1 MLLTW
6 LRDVQ
11 NPRPRLFKKGRRG
24 QERRRGLIPN
34 FEWLEDRC
42 LLSGGFNL
50 YPIPTAYAVVTGMT
64 NSGGQIWFTESAPN
78 KIASF
83 YPPTKTFT
91 EYTLPPPPPGDDSNT
106 NGPNMIAADPSG
118 NLWFTENNGPVNSV
132 GKMTPGG
139 SVTQYILPSRF
150 GSAPGPA
157 GITVA
162 SDGTPWFAE
171 FFDGE
176 IASLNPSTGVI
187 SEYAVPTANA
197 APFFIT
203 AGPDGNLWFTEE
215 NAAKIGRFNPHTAAF
230 TEYSLP
236 GTGVPN
242 GIVTGPD
249 GNLWFCDAGN
259 GAIGQ
264 IVPSTG
270 AITEFT
276 LPQPN
281 TPPREITVGSDN
293 NLWFIVGNQIQ
304 LWRITTSGQFTF
316 HNIPSLTSSALALSG
331 GPDGNMWFSSGVS
344 DNDIGQAILD
354 QPLTATSKT
363 IAPTEGAQFNG
374 GVASFTDADPAATT
388 SSFTATI
395 NWGDGSSSTG
405 TIIAAGSGFTV
416 SGSHTYSEEGSTP
429 VTVTITDIATS
440 HDIGGN
446 TATASSTANIA
457 DAALSAGAT
466 TLSATE
472 GTSTGTVSVAFFSD
486 AGGPEA
492 PGNYTAT
499 IDWGDKSGTTTGTV
513 AVSGTLFT
521 VSGSHTYAEGS
532 ATPYAVVVT
541 ITDDGGSSVTA
552 TGAATVQDFA
562 LTSSTTKSFNATE
575 GKSVSAV
582 LSSFHDTD
590 PANEGTGEYSATI
603 TWGDGSTSAGTI
615 KAATGTGNYQVSG
628 THTYLDVG
636 KYPLNV
642 TVTDAGGAT
651 VTASGGSVTVAEA
664 SIKTTGRTIKPI
676 EGVSF
681 SNTVASFTDAN
692 PFDSASDYAATIT
705 WGDGSSSAGV
715 IVHVSGG
722 QYNVTGTHTYAEE
735 GTDTISVLI
744 TDEGTNPVTATST
757 ASVQDGLLTA
767 KTVAFNPAEGTVN
780 ATVAT
785 FTDQDPTDSASDY
798 TAVITW
804 GDGGTSSG
812 SITKTGPGAFSVNGT
827 YTYLEEGTYPFSVL
841 ITDTVG
847 GNTAKAS
854 ANVTVADASL
864 SGAASSVSITEGV
877 PFTGNV
883 VTFTDGDP
891 NGVQSDYAAIITWGD
906 GNISTGTIVAQGSG
920 FAVQG
925 THTYAESGKYTI
937 KVSIQDA
944 GGAAITVNNPITVGD
959 AVPSGMVPFSL
970 SATHGVPFGVVG
982 SFIHTD
988 ANAPVK
994 EYQVPNTAGS
1004 SKGTITV
1011 ADAPEVTH
1019 RKPSPEYLDRLFQ
1032 QDRIFS
1038 EDQDLPGSFGD
1049 MQGMVER
1056 LAALRADSL
1065 WPESRGGA

>member
-1 MLLTW
+1 
-6 LRDVQ
+6 
-11 NPRPRLFKKGRRG
+11 
-24 QERRRGLIPN
+24 
-34 FEWLEDRC
+34 
-42 LLSGGFNL
+42 LSGGIYEYGGL
-50 YPIPTAYAVVTGMT
+50 SSGPAYLT
-64 NSGGQIWFTESAPN
+64 SGS
-78 KIASF
+78 
-83 YPPTKTFT
+83 
-91 EYTLPPPPPGDDSNT
+91 D
-106 NGPNMIAADPSG
+106 G
-118 NLWFTENNGPVNSV
+118 NLWFTEYNANKIGR
-132 GKMTPGG
+132 MTTSGVLTAEYSIPPGHAW
-139 SVTQYILPSRF
+139 PE
-150 GSAPGPA
+150 
-157 GITVA
+157 GIT
-162 SDGTPWFAE
+162 G
-171 FFDGE
+171 
-176 IASLNPSTGVI
+176 
-187 SEYAVPTANA
+187 
-197 APFFIT
+197 
-203 AGPDGNLWFTEE
+203 GPDGNLWFTEFYSDE
-215 NAAKIGRFNPHTAAF
+215 IGKITPGGALTFYPIGTRVGFPEHITVGPDGNLWFTERDSIIGRITTSGSVTEFTIPTTGGLPFWITTGPDGNLWFTEYVSNKIGRITPAGSITEFAIPTPNSIPVSIATGPDGNLWF
-230 TEYSLP
+230 TESNANKIGRITPAGTITEFSSGP
-236 GTGVPN
+236 GNSGPL

-249 GNLWFCDAGN
+249 GNLWFTEP
-259 GAIGQ
+259 GANHVARMSTSGVVTSYSIPTANSDPFQ
-264 IVPSTG
+264 IV
-270 AITEFT
+270 
-276 LPQPN
+276 
-281 TPPREITVGSDN
+281 VGPDS
-293 NLWFIVGNQIQ
+293 NLWFAEATASQ
-304 LWRITTSGQFTF
+304 LGQVVLDK
-316 HNIPSLTSSALALSG
+316 PLS
-331 GPDGNMWFSSGVS
+331 V
-344 DNDIGQAILD
+344 
-354 QPLTATSKT
+354 TAQT
-363 IAPTEGAQFNG
+363 IAPSEGASITSS
-374 GVASFTDADPAATT
+374 VASFADADPSATS

-395 NWGDGSSSTG
+395 DWGDGSSSTG
-405 TIIAAGSGFTV
+405 TITAAGSGFTV
-416 SGSHTYSEEGSTP
+416 SGSHTYSEEGSLP
-429 VTVTITDIATS
+429 VTVTITDIDTS

-446 TATASSTANIA
+446 TATANSTATIG
-457 DAALSAGAT
+457 DAALSASAT

-472 GTSTGTVSVAFFSD
+472 GTSTGSVAVAFFSD

-513 AVSGTLFT
+513 TVSGTLFT

-575 GKSVSAV
+575 GKSVTAV

-590 PANEGTGEYSATI
+590 PVNEGTGEYSATI
-603 TWGDGSTSAGTI
+603 TWGDGSSSAGTI

-636 KYPLNV
+636 KYSLSV

-651 VTASGGSVTVAEA
+651 ATASGGSVTVAEA
-664 SIKTTGRTIKPI
+664 SIKTTGRTVKPI

-767 KTVAFNPAEGTVN
+767 KTVAFNPVEGAVN

-827 YTYLEEGTYPFSVL
+827 YTYLEEGTVPFSVL

-891 NGVQSDYAAIITWGD
+891 NGLQSDYAAIITWGD
-906 GNISTGTIVAQGSG
+906 GAISTGTIVAQGSG

-944 GGAAITVNNPITVGD
+944 GGAATTVNNPITVGD
-959 AVPSGMVPFSL
+959 AAPSGMVPFSL
-970 SATHGVPFGVVG
+970 TATHGLPFGVVG
-982 SFIHTD
+982 SLI
-988 ANAPVK
+988 NAGPNATVK
-994 EYQVPNTAGS
+994 VYQVTNTAGG
-1004 SKGTITV
+1004 SKVSIRV
-1011 ADAPEVTH
+1011 ADAPEVTN
-1019 RKPSPEYLDRLFQ
+1019 RKPSPEFVDRLFQ
-1032 QDRIFS
+1032 QDLVFS
-1038 EDQDLPGSFGD
+1038 EDQDLPGSYRD
-1049 MQGMVER
+1049 LQGMVEQ
-1056 LAALRADSL
+1056 LAALRADS
-1065 WPESRGGA
+1065 PRPVPRGAA